1 MGRLLPLRRVV
12 LVLLTALGLAGL
24 GLAGGGLPLRW
35 RLPVAVVIAVA
46 WEVGMLGAIGLMQ
59 RWQGADRFGRSP
71 GWLALAV
78 LMASVPVIAVMTA
91 VLALVTSRLPNPL
104 LLLVQTLPIAL
115 TIGFARRGI
124 LRPPAETRT
133 NVPDNIA
140 PPSVPAITVEPA
152 GQGFLQ
158 RHAPQ
163 LAGARLLALEAEDH
177 YLRIHTDRGSALVL
191 MRLGDAVAA
200 LGEPAGWR
208 VHRSFWL
215 AADAPTRAERRGQGW
230 QLVLETGR
238 AIPVSR
244 DAARRLGPDLLAVDR
259 RLVSTMA
266 SQSGAVTS

>member
-1 MGRLLPLRRVV
+1 MGRRLPLRRVV
-12 LVLLTALGLAGL
+12 LVLLTALGLAAL

-35 RLPVAVVIAVA
+35 RLLVAVVIAAA
-46 WEVGMLGAIGLMQ
+46 WEVGMLGAIRLMR
-59 RWQGADRFGRSP
+59 RWQGADRFGRSA
-71 GWLALAV
+71 GSLALAV
-78 LMASVPVIAVMTA
+78 LVASVPVVAVMMA
-91 VLALVTSRLPNPL
+91 VLVLVTGRLPNPL
-104 LLLVQTLPIAL
+104 LLLAQTLPIAL

-124 LRPPAETRT
+124 LRPPADSRT
-133 NVPDNIA
+133 DLPDDVA
-140 PPSVPAITVEPA
+140 PPPVPAMTVEFA
-152 GQGFLQ
+152 GRAFLR

-163 LAGARLLALEAEDH
+163 LAEARLLALEAEDH

-191 MRLGDAVAA
+191 MRLGDAVVA
-200 LGEPAGWR
+200 LGDGAGWR

-215 AADAPTRAERRGQGW
+215 ASDAPTRAEPRGQNW

-266 SQSGAVTS
+266 PQSGAATS